1 MGTVLQS
8 KLEGQDERT
17 AQRDRHCYTYLG
29 RDPEGPL
36 APLGDPNPLLH
47 RRWALT
53 HFVIDLSHNGTK
65 TSSTSPSPS
74 TPTQRQARQSIKPRL

>member
-47 RRWALT
+47 QSK
-53 HFVIDLSHNGTK
+53 VDLIGSGK
-65 TSSTSPSPS
+65 CSKWSFLK
-74 TPTQRQARQSIKPRL
+74 ADW